1 MIVELVRS
9 ELATLKT
16 SPSDQSVIPVSLDP
30 PSRSAHNVFSV
41 NSSERGTHWMTSSPA
56 YREQFLRAGQ
66 VAFVNAE
73 HGTPDPEVILPNILD
88 TDEESSGDEYSLMFV
103 TLVDEENPTFR
114 LEGWLGGFNPVPE
127 ALDPAEIGSFF
138 LAGTSQMA
146 DVGIIEGDYEIDR
159 DSPEAKCCRPR

>member
-1 MIVELVRS
+1 MKLKITHAVGFVRS
-9 ELATLKT
+9 DFADLT
-16 SPSDQSVIPVSLDP
+16 
-30 PSRSAHNVFSV
+30 
-41 NSSERGTHWMTSSPA
+41 PA

-103 TLVDEENPTFR
+103 TLIDEENPTFR

-138 LAGTSQMA
+138 LAGTTQMA

-159 DSPEAKCCRPR
+159 DSPEAKALRAALNELGRKWAPTVSEDDRKSGLPFRATA